1 MSQHPCSPSLA
12 IVPLKIAPA
21 LLAAGIAQAGPFYLV
36 YDQRS
41 QRFQL
46 VWWERL
52 HWHCTCT
59 KARCAHVQAVSIL
72 LLEGSR
78 TRQTPDDDLIAYVKD
93 DLGLSQ

>member
-1 MSQHPCSPSLA
+1 MPHHPSPSSLT
-12 IVPLKIAPA
+12 IVPLKIADA
-21 LLAAGIAQAGPFYLV
+21 LLAAGIAQAGPLYLV

-59 KARCAHVQAVSIL
+59 KAKCAHVQAVSIL
-72 LLEGSR
+72 LLDESR
-78 TRQTPDDDLIAYVKD
+78 TRQTPDNDLIAHIED
-93 DLGLSQ
+93 DLG